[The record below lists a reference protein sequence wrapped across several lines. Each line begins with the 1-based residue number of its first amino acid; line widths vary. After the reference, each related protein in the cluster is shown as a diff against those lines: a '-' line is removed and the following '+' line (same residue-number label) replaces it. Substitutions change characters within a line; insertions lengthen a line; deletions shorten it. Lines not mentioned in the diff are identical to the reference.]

1 MSNVMRNIIVRA
13 IKARLKNG
21 ETLDDIFKSY
31 PKLSK
36 EEKEEL
42 KKIVTA

>member
-1 MSNVMRNIIVRA
+1 MNNIMKNIIVRA

-31 PKLSK
+31 PKLTK
-36 EEKEEL
+36 TEKEEL
-42 KKIVTA
+42 KKIVIA

>member
-31 PKLSK
+31 PKLTK

-42 KKIVTA
+42 KKIVMA

>member
-13 IKARLKNG
+13 IKARMKNG
-21 ETLDDIFKSY
+21 ETLNDILNSY
-31 PKLSK
+31 PKLTK
-36 EEKEEL
+36 TEKEEL

>member
-1 MSNVMRNIIVRA
+1 MSNIMRNIIVRA

-21 ETLDDIFKSY
+21 ETLNDILNSY
-31 PKLSK
+31 SKLTK
-36 EEKEEL
+36 TEKEEL

>member
-1 MSNVMRNIIVRA
+1 MNNIMKNIIIHV

-21 ETLDDIFKSY
+21 ETLNNILNSY
-31 PKLSK
+31 PKLTRT
-36 EEKEEL
+36 EKEEL

>member
-13 IKARLKNG
+13 IKARMKNG
-21 ETLDDIFKSY
+21 EALNDILNSY
-31 PKLSK
+31 PKLTK
-36 EEKEEL
+36 TEKEEL

>member
-13 IKARLKNG
+13 IKARMKNG
-21 ETLDDIFKSY
+21 EALNDILNSY
-31 PKLSK
+31 SKLTK
-36 EEKEEL
+36 TEKEEL

>member
-13 IKARLKNG
+13 IKARMKNR
-21 ETLDDIFKSY
+21 EALNDILNSY
-31 PKLSK
+31 PKLTK
-36 EEKEEL
+36 TEKKEL

>member
-1 MSNVMRNIIVRA
+1 MKNIIIRA

-31 PKLSK
+31 PKLTK
-36 EEKEEL
+36 TEKGEL